1 MSKRF
6 SLKWLFALS
15 ILPLLS
21 ACSNNSDDHITT
33 WPVNNK
39 CDLHS
44 QSCSTTM
51 DDAQATL
58 NISPHPIPIARP
70 LKIGVQLEKFPEI
83 AKVELD
89 ISGVNM
95 YMGFNRTTLEQ
106 TTPNIYEGTSML
118 AFCTTQDMF
127 WQATIM
133 VHLSNGE
140 QIQIPYSLKTSN

>member
-6 SLKWLFALS
+6 TLKWLLALS
-15 ILPLLS
+15 LLSLLS
-21 ACSNNSDDHITT
+21 ACSNNGDEHITT
-33 WPVNNK
+33 WPVNNE
-39 CDLHS
+39 CDLHT
-44 QSCSTTM
+44 QSCSSTVGN
-51 DDAQATL
+51 AQATL

-70 LKIGVQLEKFPEI
+70 LNIGVQLENFPKI
-83 AKVELD
+83 TKVELD

-95 YMGFNRTTLEQ
+95 YMGFNRTTLEP

-133 VHLSNGE
+133 VHLQNGE